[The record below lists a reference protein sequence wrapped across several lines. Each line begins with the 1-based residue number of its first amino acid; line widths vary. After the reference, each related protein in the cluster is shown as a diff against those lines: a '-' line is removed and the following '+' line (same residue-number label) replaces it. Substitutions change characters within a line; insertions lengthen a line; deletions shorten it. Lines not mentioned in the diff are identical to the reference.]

1 MKKLPILLTAGAV
14 LVTGLLGMRVVHLER
29 RLEAAESRRTLVVNR
44 QAPAGK
50 SAGRVVAVA
59 PSSAV
64 EAPDAGLAA
73 ELASAR
79 AELAEARQQLQANQ
93 RQRRSPGVRSGRVL
107 DDLEGGTIS
116 MDGGASN
123 TAFVPSGKVAV
134 EHWTGGEKR
143 NWGHEQAAGA
153 PDTGQPGDIPS
164 AWASKAPDGG
174 EEWLKLDYDRL
185 VDLQQINV
193 VESHNPGAISK
204 VVAVLS
210 NGRESTIWEGTMDA
224 SASDELVSSAF
235 PVSESLRARSVK
247 VYLDTTRVP
256 GWNEIDAVEIVGRDG
271 SKQWASSS
279 RASSSYADP

>member
-1 MKKLPILLTAGAV
+1 MKKLPILLTAGAL
-14 LVTGLLGMRVVHLER
+14 LVAGSLASRVVHLER
-29 RLEAAESRRTLVVNR
+29 RLASAEQQRPADPARPL
-44 QAPAGK
+44 PAGK
-50 SAGRVVAVA
+50 SAERIP
-59 PSSAV
+59 PSSPDA
-64 EAPDAGLAA
+64 EAPDSRVAA

-79 AELAEARQQLQANQ
+79 AEVAALKQQISEASQA
-93 RQRRSPGVRSGRVL
+93 RRPSARTPDLISGSLVV
-107 DDLEGGTIS
+107 EP
-116 MDGGASN
+116 MQ
-123 TAFVPSGKVAV
+123 TAFVPSDKVAID
-134 EHWTGGEKR
+134 HWTGGAKR
-143 NWGHEQAAGA
+143 RWGHEQAAGA
-153 PDTGQPGDIPS
+153 PDTDQPGDIPS
-164 AWASKAPDGG
+164 AWASKSPDGG
-174 EEWLKLDYDRL
+174 EEWLQLDYDRF

-210 NGRESTIWEGTMDA
+210 NGREATVWEGTMDP

-271 SKQWASSS
+271 RKQWATSS

>member
-14 LVTGLLGMRVVHLER
+14 LATGILATRVVDLER
-29 RLEAAESRRTLVVNR
+29 RLAAAER
-44 QAPAGK
+44 QQPAPLRVRAVKPAGNAPATD
-50 SAGRVVAVA
+50 
-59 PSSAV
+59 PSPV
-64 EAPDAGLAA
+64 EETQEATLAA

-79 AELAEARQQLQANQ
+79 AELAGLKQQIKADQ
-93 RQRRSPGVRSGRVL
+93 RQRQSPRSAP
-107 DDLEGGTIS
+107 EGIS
-116 MDGGASN
+116 DALITEPMD
-123 TAFVPSGKVAV
+123 TAIVPSDKVAV

-143 NWGHEQAAGA
+143 SWGHEQAAGA

-174 EEWLKLDYDRL
+174 EEWLQLDYDRF
-185 VDLQQINV
+185 VDLQQVNV

-204 VVAVLS
+204 VVAMLS
-210 NGRESTIWEGTMDA
+210 NGREATIWEGTMDA

-235 PVSESLRARSVK
+235 PVAESVRARSVK